1 MKKRMMPI
9 FVSACMVLSMST
21 TALAADFADTEG
33 HWAEDAIERWSD
45 VGVVNG
51 VSNDRFEPDGELSRA
66 QAAQV
71 FTNLLKLDGAANIS
85 AYEDI
90 DQNAWYADAI
100 AACVEKGI
108 LNGVSATAMNPNG
121 TITRE
126 MFFTMF
132 ARALG
137 IPEDSSLN
145 RSFSDTGDIADWA
158 RGSIYALINR
168 GFINGLSDST
178 IAPQVN
184 IDRASVMTL
193 LDQSI
198 IVYANKNGAV
208 TADANGIVLVLADEV
223 TISGNGNVTVV
234 VANADSSIDFSDMGG
249 DVEIIVL
256 EDDVTITNAPE
267 STTITVSEGVTGT
280 TVNGQSVDG
289 GEEIT
294 IQPTGQTTGGGSSG
308 GNGGGGGSR
317 PDPDPDE
324 PDNPD
329 NPNPDEPVEL
339 PDGSIEFPDG
349 TIEKPDGTIEKP
361 DGTIETPDGTI
372 EWPDGTVEKPDGTI
386 EKPDGTIEKPDGTI
400 EKPDGTIEKP
410 DGTIEKPDGTV
421 EKPDGTIEKP
431 DGTIEEPAGGVEEA

>member
-294 IQPTGQTTGGGSSG
+294 IQPTGQITGGGSSG

-349 TIEKPDGTIEKP
+349 SIEFPDGSIEYP
-361 DGTIETPDGTI
+361 DGSIEFPDGSI
-372 EWPDGTVEKPDGTI
+372 EFPDGSVENPDGSI
-386 EKPDGTIEKPDGTI
+386 ELPDGSIELPDGSI
-400 EKPDGTIEKP
+400 ENPDGSIEFP
-410 DGTIEKPDGTV
+410 DGSV
-421 EKPDGTIEKP
+421 
-431 DGTIEEPAGGVEEA
+431 

>member
-33 HWAEDAIERWSD
+33 HWAEGAIDRWSD

-51 VSNDRFEPDGELSRA
+51 ISNDRFEPDGELSRA

-198 IVYANKNGAV
+198 VEYITEDGTSSV
-208 TADANGIVLVLADEV
+208 DDSGIVLVLADEV

-234 VANADSSIDFSDMGG
+234 AARAGSNIAFRDMNG
-249 DVEIIVL
+249 DVEITVI
-256 EDDVTITNAPE
+256 ENDVTIANAPE
-267 STTITVSEGVTGT
+267 GTTVTVAEGVTGT

-329 NPNPDEPVEL
+329 NPNPDEPTEL
-339 PDGSIEFPDG
+339 PDGSWEWPDGSIENPDGTIEFPNGVIENPDGSIEFPDG
-349 TIEKPDGTIEKP
+349 ASETEDGNWELPDGSIV
-361 DGTIETPDGTI
+361 DGNGN
-372 EWPDGTVEKPDGTI
+372 V
-386 EKPDGTIEKPDGTI
+386 
-400 EKPDGTIEKP
+400 
-410 DGTIEKPDGTV
+410 
-421 EKPDGTIEKP
+421 
-431 DGTIEEPAGGVEEA
+431 VEEAQ

>member
-410 DGTIEKPDGTV
+410 DGTIEKPDGTI
-421 EKPDGTIEKP
+421 EKPAGTIEKP

>member
-349 TIEKPDGTIEKP
+349 TIEKPDGTIE
-361 DGTIETPDGTI
+361 TPDGTI